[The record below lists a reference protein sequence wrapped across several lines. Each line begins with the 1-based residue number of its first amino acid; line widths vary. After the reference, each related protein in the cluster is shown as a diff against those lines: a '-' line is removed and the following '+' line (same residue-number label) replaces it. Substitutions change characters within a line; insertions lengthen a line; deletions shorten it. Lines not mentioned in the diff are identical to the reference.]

1 MGCRGRASI
10 AKRVVRST
18 HSLYVRRVSKSGMFE
33 ELEGGVV
40 KRHFF
45 VGGRYGVRGKRGQG
59 GGRSSIYCCGWSS
72 DCEIPPRQAIQIL
85 VLWSRESKS
94 AHVSV
99 GLSRVSEERERRTA
113 EQLPHEFSEVYSSF
127 GNEVKRELSSVPAK
141 GNPTCQ

>member
-45 VGGRYGVRGKRGQG
+45 VGGRYGMRETGAGRGTFVDLLLRLVVRLRDPSKTGHP
-59 GGRSSIYCCGWSS
+59 
-72 DCEIPPRQAIQIL
+72 DPRL
-85 VLWSRESKS
+85 V
-94 AHVSV
+94 V
-99 GLSRVSEERERRTA
+99 
-113 EQLPHEFSEVYSSF
+113 
-127 GNEVKRELSSVPAK
+127 
-141 GNPTCQ
+141 